1 MTANVEG
8 EGSIRRINVSLDR
21 KLVPLGSGQE
31 VSIQKE
37 LYKTIENV
45 KSRIKPDKK
54 GNCHIRPGGGLKE
67 IYFFMDCPSVYLF
80 L

>member
-54 GNCHIRPGGGLKE
+54 GNGHIRGG
-67 IYFFMDCPSVYLF
+67 
-80 L
+80 